1 MVKSRRNP
9 IALAREWEALLADGT
24 FASRADLA
32 RELGVSRARVT
43 QVLNL
48 LNLAPAVLEVISAL
62 SDPLPG
68 RGIAEHT
75 LRRVLKLGWHEQK
88 QVLSR
93 LPLGGAPV
101 RAATAS
107 TRKGIQKSGVNS

>member
-1 MVKSRRNP
+1 MRLGRGATHPRRNP

-32 RELGVSRARVT
+32 RKFGVSRARVT

-48 LNLAPAVLEVISAL
+48 LDFAPAVLEIISAL
-62 SDPLPG
+62 GDPLPG

-75 LRRVLKLGWHEQK
+75 LRQLIRFPPEEQEHVLHSINQ
-88 QVLSR
+88 
-93 LPLGGAPV
+93 
-101 RAATAS
+101 ATAD
-107 TRKGIQKSGVNS
+107 RLRLAR